1 MAENM
6 SLADQVIQA
15 LSAVRGIDEG
25 VDNDA
30 PERHQL
36 RSLKRVAER
45 IISDAMR
52 TAIDLAWQAKDLR
65 KLRAEIEAANAEVTG
80 RPGLPGLS
88 G

>member
-15 LSAVRGIDEG
+15 LSAVRGIDEN

-36 RSLKRVAER
+36 RSMKRVAEQV
-45 IISDAMR
+45 ISDAMR

-65 KLRAEIEAANAEVTG
+65 KLRTEIEEANG
-80 RPGLPGLS
+80 
-88 G
+88 

>member
-65 KLRAEIEAANAEVTG
+65 KLRAEIEAANAQVCRG
-80 RPGLPGLS
+80 ND
-88 G
+88 